1 MDQGL
6 SVFSKIKILA
16 YTLSLGSIYIYRH
29 THTHTHTHGAFIYL
43 YSYRHFGLDPYHS
56 FIYIALEYKYKA
68 LGAHAGIPSSDP
80 QSQATHAHP
89 SWA

>member
-16 YTLSLGSIYIYRH
+16 YALSLGSK
-29 THTHTHTHGAFIYL
+29 HTHTHGAFIYL

-68 LGAHAGIPSSDP
+68 LGAHARIPSSDP

>member
-16 YTLSLGSIYIYRH
+16 YTLSLGSIYIYR
-29 THTHTHTHGAFIYL
+29 HTHTHTHGAFIYL

>member
-16 YTLSLGSIYIYRH
+16 YVLSLGSK
-29 THTHTHTHGAFIYL
+29 HTHTHGAFIYL
-43 YSYRHFGLDPYHS
+43 YSSRHFGLDPYHS

-68 LGAHAGIPSSDP
+68 PGAHAGIPSSDP

>member
-16 YTLSLGSIYIYRH
+16 YVLSLGSTH

-43 YSYRHFGLDPYHS
+43 YSSRHFGLDPYHS

-68 LGAHAGIPSSDP
+68 PGAHAGIPSSDP